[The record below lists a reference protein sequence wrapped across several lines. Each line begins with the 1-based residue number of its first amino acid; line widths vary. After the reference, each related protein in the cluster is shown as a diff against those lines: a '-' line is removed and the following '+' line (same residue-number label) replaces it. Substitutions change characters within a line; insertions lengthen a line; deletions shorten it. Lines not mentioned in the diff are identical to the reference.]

1 LVQAQ
6 RAPRREIFGWAMF
19 DFANSSYTTV
29 IVTVVYNVVF
39 TTIVVGDGPEYRQG
53 NFFWGL
59 ALALS
64 YLLVVL
70 TAPLLGAIMDYSA
83 SKKRFLFASTLLT
96 VLASAALWFVEPGS
110 VVLGILLIALSSYG
124 FSIGESF
131 ASAFLPELGRPEDLG
146 RISGFAWGLGYFG
159 GLLSTVIVQ
168 FSLGEQVPDNFAA
181 LRWVG
186 PITGAF
192 FGVAAVPTFVLLR
205 ERAVPRALPEGRG
218 YLSVGL
224 ERLSTTF
231 RELGDFRD
239 LMAFLVATFFA
250 MAGLSIVIAFA
261 FLYGDQVVRWDSGTK
276 LAMFVITQITAA
288 GGALG
293 FGMLQ
298 DRIGALKT
306 FNLTLLLWIV
316 TVFLIWGVEPVTA
329 GLNGVLGSEIAAQ
342 HVFLVVGSLAGSALG
357 ATQSASRALVGL
369 LAPASKSGEF
379 FGFWGVA
386 GKLAA
391 AVGLLGLGAL
401 QALVGLRSA
410 ILLCSVFFGAAL
422 LTTLAVDEKRGRER
436 ARAHEW
442 EERR

>member
-1 LVQAQ
+1 LVQAET
-6 RAPRREIFGWAMF
+6 APRREIFGWAMF

-39 TTIVVGDGPEYRQG
+39 TTMVVGDAPEYRKG
-53 NFFWGL
+53 NFYWGL

-83 SKKRFLFASTLLT
+83 AKKRFLFFSTLIT
-96 VLASAALWFVEPGS
+96 VLSSAALYFVSPGS
-110 VVLGILLIALSSYG
+110 VGLGILLIALSSYG

-159 GLLSTVIVQ
+159 GLLSTGIVMLA
-168 FSLGEQVPDNFAA
+168 LGEQTLANFGA
-181 LRWVG
+181 LRFVG

-192 FGVAAVPTFVLLR
+192 FMLAAIPTFVLLK
-205 ERAVPRALPEGRG
+205 ERAVPRALPPGRG
-218 YLSVGL
+218 YLGVGC
-224 ERLSTTF
+224 ERLVRTF
-231 RELGDFRD
+231 KELGEFRD

-261 FLYGDQVVRWDSGTK
+261 FLYGDQVVRWSAGTK
-276 LAMFVITQITAA
+276 VAMFVITQITAA
-288 GGALG
+288 GGALV

-306 FNLTLLLWIV
+306 FNLTLLLWIG
-316 TVFLIWGVEPVTA
+316 TVFLIWGVEPLTA
-329 GLNGVLGSEIAAQ
+329 AVNSLLGTELPAQ
-342 HVFLVVGSLAGSALG
+342 HVFLGVGSLAGSAIG

-369 LAPASKSGEF
+369 LAPSSKAGEF

-401 QALVGLRSA
+401 QAQVGLRSA
-410 ILLCSVFFGAAL
+410 ILLCSVFFAAAL
-422 LTTLAVDEKRGRER
+422 FTTLGVDEARGRSK
-436 ARAHEW
+436 ALAHEG
-442 EERR
+442 E

>member
-1 LVQAQ
+1 
-6 RAPRREIFGWAMF
+6 MF

-29 IVTVVYNVVF
+29 IVTVVYNAVF
-39 TTIVVGDGPEYRQG
+39 TTIVVGDAPEYRRG
-53 NFFWGL
+53 NFYWGM

-70 TAPLLGAIMDYSA
+70 TAPLLGAIMDFSA
-83 SKKRFLFASTLLT
+83 AKKRFLFASTLLT
-96 VLASAALWFVEPGS
+96 VLSTAALYFVSPGS
-110 VVLGILLIALSSYG
+110 VALGILLIALSSYG

-159 GLLSTVIVQ
+159 GLLSTALVQ
-168 FSLGEQVPDNFAA
+168 FSLGEQTRANFEA

-192 FGVAAVPTFVLLR
+192 FLVAAIPTFALLR
-205 ERAVPRALPEGRG
+205 ERAVPRQLPPGRG
-218 YLSVGL
+218 YVSIGF
-224 ERLSTTF
+224 ERLALTF
-231 RELGDFRD
+231 RELGEFRD

-261 FLYGDQVVRWDSGTK
+261 FLYGDQVVRWDAGTK
-276 LAMFVITQITAA
+276 LGMFVITQLTAA

-316 TVFLIWGVEPVTA
+316 TVLLIWGVEPVTS
-329 GLNGVLGSEIAAQ
+329 GLNAAFGTGLAAQ
-342 HVFLVVGSLAGSALG
+342 HVFLGVGSLAGSAIG

-369 LAPASKSGEF
+369 LAPSSKAGEF

-401 QALVGLRSA
+401 QAQVGLRSA

-422 LTTLAVDEKRGRER
+422 LTTLAVDESRGR
-436 ARAHEW
+436 ARALAHEG
-442 EERR
+442 E